1 MASSSILNQG
11 LRSPVNGRQQSWK
24 LPFLLPRYLAGSLTS
39 DEEVAS
45 HDKHQANGGQHEAST
60 VAVVLVAHETD
71 ATHGV
76 SIYLEQDGS
85 EGKLVPALLSSSSLS
100 AGPPT
105 THYTWATARI
115 ATVRT
120 KGSDHVSRWK

>member
-1 MASSSILNQG
+1 MEGRRAGSS
-11 LRSPVNGRQQSWK
+11 RSYFHVTW
-24 LPFLLPRYLAGSLTS
+24 LALADSLTS

-45 HDKHQANGGQHEAST
+45 HDEHQANGGQHEAST

-71 ATHGV
+71 ATHGI

-85 EGKLVPALLSSSSLS
+85 EGKLVPALPPSSPLS
-100 AGPPT
+100 ATPTAT
-105 THYTWATARI
+105 THDTWATARI